1 MRARVR
7 IHLGTWL
14 MTLAALV
21 VPGALGAQT
30 VDEIVARHVAA
41 RGGREALAGLRT
53 LRMTGRA
60 VAGSGREAVVR
71 REWARPGRIRTEF
84 VFQGTTGVY
93 AWDGERGFQVSP
105 LDGDF
110 EPRPLGA
117 EAAALMAEQADLE
130 GPLVDFRAKGHE
142 LALVGRQKLPG
153 GDAHELAVTLKSGA
167 RRRLWV
173 DAASGLVVRAE
184 STRKL
189 RSRELTIETLYGDYR
204 AADGVQFARTI
215 EIGQRGRPQRLRITV
230 ETVETNPA
238 IEGSRFQEPR

>member
-1 MRARVR
+1 
-7 IHLGTWL
+7 
-14 MTLAALV
+14 
-21 VPGALGAQT
+21 
-30 VDEIVARHVAA
+30 
-41 RGGREALAGLRT
+41 
-53 LRMTGRA
+53 
-60 VAGSGREAVVR
+60 
-71 REWARPGRIRTEF
+71 
-84 VFQGTTGVY
+84 
-93 AWDGERGFQVSP
+93 VSP

-110 EPRPLGA
+110 EPRPLSP

-130 GPLVDFRAKGHE
+130 GPLVDYRAKGHE

-173 DAASGLVVRAE
+173 DAASGLVVRSE

-204 AADGVQFARTI
+204 AADGVQLARTI
-215 EIGQRGRPQRLRITV
+215 EIGVRGRPQRLRITV
-230 ETVETNPA
+230 ESVETNPA